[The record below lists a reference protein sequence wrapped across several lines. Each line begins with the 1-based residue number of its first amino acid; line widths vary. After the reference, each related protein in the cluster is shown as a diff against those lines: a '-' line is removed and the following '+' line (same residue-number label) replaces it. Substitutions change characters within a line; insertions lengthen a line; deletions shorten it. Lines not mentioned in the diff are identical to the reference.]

1 MTVLQ
6 ADPTWSRF
14 QAGATGSDAAATT
27 ATDAAGASSSGA
39 SSPPT
44 LNAKSEPANTDE
56 LSSEA
61 LHPADA
67 AAEQPDSAVASVETP
82 SAMSEPANTRDELS
96 SEALHPADAAAEQPD
111 SVSASV
117 ETPARAVCFAEQQEV
132 STPTEAGAETPAEVA
147 LPPVE
152 GLFGDTTPAAS
163 GSLRWN
169 EQTPAASVVQ
179 RHSLVTPGSRA
190 GTMLSWLRASL
201 TPSWRKQVRCCRV
214 HSCVSYAYVLL
225 RSSLKTRTGHQQLHA
240 ALTLDGLR

>member
-1 MTVLQ
+1 MTAALQ
-6 ADPTWSRF
+6 VDPTWSRF

-27 ATDAAGASSSGA
+27 AKADAAGASSSGA
-39 SSPPT
+39 SSPST
-44 LNAKSEPANTDE
+44 LNTVSEPAKTMDQV
-56 LSSEA
+56 SSEA
-61 LHPADA
+61 LHPAEA
-67 AAEQPDSAVASVETP
+67 AAEASSSGP
-82 SAMSEPANTRDELS
+82 SSPPTLNARSEPANTMDQVS
-96 SEALHPADAAAEQPD
+96 SEALHPAEAAAEQPD
-111 SVSASV
+111 RAPAPVK
-117 ETPARAVCFAEQQEV
+117 TPARAVCFDEQQEV
-132 STPTEAGAETPAEVA
+132 STPTEAGEET

-163 GSLRWN
+163 ASLRWN

-225 RSSLKTRTGHQQLHA
+225 RLSLKTRTGHQQLHA